1 MSNHDIRDKLDG
13 INPNIRMDSMYPEAM
28 SRLNSNPQNYKRKV
42 KKTMDRR
49 GRFRTQPVTFMEI
62 KEVDEENPEN
72 SVMTGGPTSC
82 RNKNDNSDDEN
93 EMLMDVT
100 NNTAAIERLGHIITN
115 ATADIDNANHNNPT
129 IMFTTNDPK
138 NLKSSFEEFSRNFD
152 RHRKTSKNNRN
163 ASKLGNEMDLSSD
176 VENHQLDN
184 KPRITETDNLLK
196 SISEERNR
204 NQDNELILESTN
216 NCELEEERE
225 DQVGQL
231 MGSSIN
237 HGINH
242 QGSSTQ
248 LLRAQANTP
257 MEFPKGFSAKSRP
270 SI

>member
-1 MSNHDIRDKLDG
+1 
-13 INPNIRMDSMYPEAM
+13 
-28 SRLNSNPQNYKRKV
+28 
-42 KKTMDRR
+42 
-49 GRFRTQPVTFMEI
+49 
-62 KEVDEENPEN
+62 
-72 SVMTGGPTSC
+72 MTGGPTSC

-129 IMFTTNDPK
+129 ILFTTNDPK

-196 SISEERNR
+196 SISEGTLRIWSVINEILLNCFFYHCQVSNASFHILFIERNR
-204 NQDNELILESTN
+204 NQDNEIILESTN

>member
-1 MSNHDIRDKLDG
+1 
-13 INPNIRMDSMYPEAM
+13 
-28 SRLNSNPQNYKRKV
+28 
-42 KKTMDRR
+42 
-49 GRFRTQPVTFMEI
+49 
-62 KEVDEENPEN
+62 
-72 SVMTGGPTSC
+72 MTGGPTSC

-163 ASKLGNEMDLSSD
+163 ASKLANEMDLSSD

-196 SISEERNR
+196 SISEGTLRILSII
-204 NQDNELILESTN
+204 NEIFLNTKIALPGIKCLNS
-216 NCELEEERE
+216 CFIYRKKSKS
-225 DQVGQL
+225 GQ
-231 MGSSIN
+231 
-237 HGINH
+237 
-242 QGSSTQ
+242 
-248 LLRAQANTP
+248 
-257 MEFPKGFSAKSRP
+257 
-270 SI
+270 

>member
-1 MSNHDIRDKLDG
+1 
-13 INPNIRMDSMYPEAM
+13 
-28 SRLNSNPQNYKRKV
+28 
-42 KKTMDRR
+42 
-49 GRFRTQPVTFMEI
+49 
-62 KEVDEENPEN
+62 
-72 SVMTGGPTSC
+72 MTGGPTSC

-129 IMFTTNDPK
+129 ILFTTNDPK

-196 SISEERNR
+196 SISEGTLRIWSVI
-204 NQDNELILESTN
+204 NEIL
-216 NCELEEERE
+216 L
-225 DQVGQL
+225 
-231 MGSSIN
+231 
-237 HGINH
+237 
-242 QGSSTQ
+242 
-248 LLRAQANTP
+248 NTTTRYEMP
-257 MEFPKGFSAKSRP
+257 HFMFYL
-270 SI
+270 